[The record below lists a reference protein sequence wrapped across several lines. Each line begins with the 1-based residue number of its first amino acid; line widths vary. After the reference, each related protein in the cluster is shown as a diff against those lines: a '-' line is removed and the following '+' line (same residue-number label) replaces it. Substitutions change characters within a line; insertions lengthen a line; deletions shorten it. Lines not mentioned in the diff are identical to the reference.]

1 LGNLLGFAGRQTQS
15 QQPTVHRMA
24 DPIYYSTNDSGI
36 SDYNQSQQL
45 SVHRLAD
52 PFKHPTKDAYISPRN
67 VSPFMQAED
76 EVTFMEVKI

>member
-1 LGNLLGFAGRQTQS
+1 LGNLLGFADRQTQS

-45 SVHRLAD
+45 CVHRIAE
-52 PFKHPTKDAYISPRN
+52 PFKHPTKDMYISPKN